1 MIVAFVMGTNISRII
16 IKDCYINYKQEY
28 NFIEERLCQGVVK
41 YGKELSPHVSETIVA
56 LTG

>member
-1 MIVAFVMGTNISRII
+1 MGTNISRLI
-16 IKDCYINYKQEY
+16 IKDCYINYNQEY